1 MIWNAKKQTIMFDV
15 CILLEYISRESQDIP
30 MDWHSATER
39 NAQSLFITELL
50 RGNQNKFDSIY
61 T

>member
-1 MIWNAKKQTIMFDV
+1 MCYICVFV
-15 CILLEYISRESQDIP
+15 EYISKESQDIP

-50 RGNQNKFDSIY
+50 RGKQIELFQRLI
-61 T
+61 